1 VIRYRV
7 LCLAFAL
14 AACLL
19 PGAAGAQA
27 AKCKVPPDA
36 AWTATEA
43 SVWSELC
50 TGYVA
55 NLAPPNAAP
64 LPMQGAA
71 PWPADRTLS
80 AAFLEEILT
89 DPHYALGETGA
100 GPIIISGARFTGPV
114 MIVDADLKNELI
126 LDSSRFDGG
135 LDIEDS
141 TSTKG
146 LFLRHDVFSGPI
158 NIQRSSFQLLWL
170 RRGSAPSMNIADD
183 AFDNDLLIESATL
196 PGGLAI
202 AATKIG
208 AGGLTLSSAN
218 GIDSRI
224 GPMTIAGST
233 IDGSTE
239 ISNAH
244 FAGTFDGG
252 RTTFGNGLDIG
263 NSSFAALAFFQ
274 DTDFVRSVSVT
285 GSSFTHDL
293 RFDTSKFES
302 AFVLDRD
309 QFCLRDPGCELFLA
323 DANFGGQVSIRNT
336 LINGDLNAD
345 GASAASSFELRND
358 SSVRYKLK
366 VTMINANFARNLMIT
381 QTTLASMNLANA
393 GVAGTLQFDAPSIY
407 DNAHLSRPDLP
418 SKYWTENSWLNL
430 QGADIGLLRN
440 TYWTWPRTLFLD
452 GMHFGLIGF
461 KFPDL
466 DTGCIDGGWSHWLR
480 GMSGYSPQP
489 YQQLAKYLTESG
501 EAGAAAC
508 VMQTSETRSLG
519 QLWIVPRV
527 IKWTYG
533 QVAGYGY
540 APARAFIYVVVFVLI
555 GMLVLRLTGQ
565 GKKNGM
571 PIGMF
576 YSLSQLV
583 PLVTLNKHF
592 DDIELTGAAR
602 YYFYLH
608 KIVGWVIVGF
618 LTATLTSLSSKG

>member
-36 AWTATEA
+36 SWTATEA

-100 GPIIISGARFTGPV
+100 GPIIISGARFTDPV

-146 LFLRHDVFSGPI
+146 LFLRHDVFGGPI

-170 RRGSAPSMNIADD
+170 RRGSAPAMNIADD
-183 AFDNDLLIESATL
+183 TFDNDVLVESATF

-202 AATKIG
+202 TATKIG
-208 AGGLTLSSAN
+208 AGGLTMRSAA
-218 GIDSRI
+218 GIDNRI
-224 GPMTIAGST
+224 GPMKIVGST

-239 ISNAH
+239 ISQAH
-244 FAGTFDGG
+244 FAGEFDGG
-252 RTTFGNGLDIG
+252 RTTFGNGLDIDD
-263 NSSFAALAFFQ
+263 SSFAALAFFQ

-285 GSSFTHDL
+285 GSSFDNDL

-302 AFVLDRD
+302 AFTLDADRL
-309 QFCLRDPGCELFLA
+309 CLASSDCELFMA
-323 DANFGGQVSIRNT
+323 DADFGNKVSITNT

-358 SSVRYKLK
+358 GNARYPLK
-366 VTMINANFARNLMIT
+366 ITMINANFARNLVIS
-381 QTTLASMNLANA
+381 QTTLASVMLANA
-393 GVAGTLQFDAPSIY
+393 GVAGTLQFDAPSIVRFWPP
-407 DNAHLSRPDLP
+407 LPDLP
-418 SKYWTENSWLNL
+418 SKYWTKDSWLNL
-430 QGADIGLLRN
+430 QGADIGVLRN
-440 TYWTWPRTLFLD
+440 TYWTWPSTMFLD

-527 IKWTYG
+527 IKWAYG